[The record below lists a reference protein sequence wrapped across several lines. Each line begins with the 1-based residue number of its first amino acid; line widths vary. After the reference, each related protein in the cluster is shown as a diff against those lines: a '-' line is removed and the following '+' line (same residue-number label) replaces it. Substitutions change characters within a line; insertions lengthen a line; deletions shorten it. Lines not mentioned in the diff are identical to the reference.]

1 MTKIIILGSAYPL
14 RAGGLSTFNERL
26 AEEFIAEGHEVIIY
40 TFSLQ
45 YPGILFPGKTQYAI
59 RPAPENLDIRVKV
72 NSINPLNW
80 WLTGRQIRK
89 ENADILVIRY
99 WLPFM
104 APCLGTIAGIVRKNK
119 KTRVVT
125 IADNIIPHEKRP
137 GDKWLTSYY
146 VKRSDGFVTLSKSV
160 LKDLELFEKK
170 GKTKIYSPHPL
181 YDNFGDKITRDEALK
196 ILKLSPEYR
205 YILFFGFIR
214 DYKGLDI
221 LLNAMAEE
229 ILSDLPL
236 KLIVAGE
243 FYSSDQMYYK
253 IIQEKGLGNK
263 VVMHTHFISNEKVA
277 AYFCASDLVV
287 QPYKDA
293 TQSGVTQVAY
303 HFDVPMVV
311 TNVGAL
317 PEMVPHNVAGL
328 VVKPDAKKVANAIHR
343 FYSKDLAEVL
353 IEGVKSQKKRF
364 SWTSLTKSVFE
375 AAEVKKES

>member
-1 MTKIIILGSAYPL
+1 MAKIIILGSAYPL

-26 AEEFIAEGHEVIIY
+26 AEEFISLGHEVIIY

-45 YPGILFPGKTQYAI
+45 YPGFLFPGKTQYAT
-59 RPAPENLDIRVKV
+59 RPAPLNLPIKVRV
-72 NSINPLNW
+72 NSINPINW
-80 WLTGRQIRK
+80 WITAKEIRK
-89 ENADILVIRY
+89 EMADLLVIRY

-104 APCLGTIAGIVRKNK
+104 APCLGTIAARVKKNK

-137 GDKWLTSYY
+137 GDTFLTRYF
-146 VKRSDGFVTLSKSV
+146 VKRSDGFVTLSRSV
-160 LKDLELFEKK
+160 LKDLEQFDKK
-170 GKTKIYSPHPL
+170 NKPKVFSPHPL
-181 YDNFGDKITRDEALK
+181 YDNFGDKMSRDEALK
-196 ILKLSPEYR
+196 ILKLSADYR

-221 LLNAMAEE
+221 LLKAMGEPAMD
-229 ILSDLPL
+229 DLPV

-243 FYSSDQMYYK
+243 FYSSDLPYLK
-253 IIQEKGLGNK
+253 IIGEKGIGTKTIL
-263 VVMHTHFISNEKVA
+263 HTQFISNDKVA

-303 HFDVPMVV
+303 HFDVPMIV
-311 TNVGAL
+311 TNKGAL

-328 VVKPDAKKVANAIHR
+328 VVEPEAGEVAKAIAKI
-343 FYSKDLAEVL
+343 YKENMLDNLTK
-353 IEGVKSQKKRF
+353 GVQTQKGRF
-364 SWTSLTKSVFE
+364 SWKNLVNAVFQ
-375 AAEVKKES
+375 AAKPS

>member
-1 MTKIIILGSAYPL
+1 MAKIIILGSAYPL

-26 AEEFIAEGHEVIIY
+26 AEEFLSQGHEVIIY

-89 ENADILVIRY
+89 ENADLLVIRY

-104 APCLGTIAGIVRKNK
+104 APCLGTIAGIARKNK

-137 GDKWLTSYY
+137 GDKWLTSFY

-160 LKDLELFEKK
+160 LNDLEIFEKK
-170 GKTKIYSPHPL
+170 GKPKIYSPHPL
-181 YDNFGDKITRDEALK
+181 YDNFGDKITRNEALK

-243 FYSSDQMYYK
+243 FYSSDQVYYK

-263 VVMHTHFISNEKVA
+263 VVMHTHFIPNEKVA

-328 VVKPDAKKVANAIHR
+328 VVKPDVKKVAYAIHR

>member
-1 MTKIIILGSAYPL
+1 MAKIIILGSAYPL

-26 AEEFIAEGHEVIIY
+26 AEEFISLGHEVIIY

-45 YPGILFPGKTQYAI
+45 YPGFLFPGKTQYAT
-59 RPAPENLDIRVKV
+59 RPAPLNLPIKVRV
-72 NSINPLNW
+72 NSINPINW
-80 WLTGRQIRK
+80 WITAKEIRK
-89 ENADILVIRY
+89 EMADLLVIRY

-104 APCLGTIAGIVRKNK
+104 APCLGTIAARVKKNK

-137 GDKWLTSYY
+137 GDTFLTRYF
-146 VKRSDGFVTLSKSV
+146 VKRSDGFVTLSRSV
-160 LKDLELFEKK
+160 LKDLEQFDKK
-170 GKTKIYSPHPL
+170 NKPKVFSPHPL
-181 YDNFGDKITRDEALK
+181 YDNFGDKMSRDEALK
-196 ILKLSPEYR
+196 ILKLSADYR

-221 LLNAMAEE
+221 LLKAMGEPAMD
-229 ILSDLPL
+229 DLPV

-243 FYSSDQMYYK
+243 FYSSDLPYLK
-253 IIQEKGLGNK
+253 IIGEKGIGTKTIL
-263 VVMHTHFISNEKVA
+263 HTQFISNDKVA

-303 HFDVPMVV
+303 HFDVPMIV
-311 TNVGAL
+311 TNKGAL

-328 VVKPDAKKVANAIHR
+328 VVEPEAGEVAKAIAKI
-343 FYSKDLAEVL
+343 YKENMLENL
-353 IEGVKSQKKRF
+353 TKGVQTQKGRF
-364 SWTSLTKSVFE
+364 SWKNLVNAVFQ
-375 AAEVKKES
+375 AAKPS

>member
-1 MTKIIILGSAYPL
+1 LAKIIILGSAYPL

-26 AEEFIAEGHEVIIY
+26 AEEFISLGHEVIIY

-45 YPGILFPGKTQYAI
+45 YPGFLFPGKTQYAT
-59 RPAPENLDIRVKV
+59 RPAPLNLPIKVRV
-72 NSINPLNW
+72 NSINPINW
-80 WLTGRQIRK
+80 WITAKEIRK
-89 ENADILVIRY
+89 EMADLLVIRY

-104 APCLGTIAGIVRKNK
+104 APCLGTIAARVKKNK

-137 GDKWLTSYY
+137 GDTFLTRYF
-146 VKRSDGFVTLSKSV
+146 VKRSDGFVTLSRSV
-160 LKDLELFEKK
+160 LKDLEQFDKK
-170 GKTKIYSPHPL
+170 NKPKVFSPHPL
-181 YDNFGDKITRDEALK
+181 YDNFGDKMSRDEALK
-196 ILKLSPEYR
+196 ILKLSADYR

-221 LLNAMAEE
+221 LLKAMGEPAMD
-229 ILSDLPL
+229 DLPV

-243 FYSSDQMYYK
+243 FYSSDLPYLK
-253 IIQEKGLGNK
+253 IIGEKGIGTKTIL
-263 VVMHTHFISNEKVA
+263 HTQFISNDKVA

-303 HFDVPMVV
+303 HFDVPMIV
-311 TNVGAL
+311 TNKGAL

-328 VVKPDAKKVANAIHR
+328 VVEPEAGEVAKAIAKI
-343 FYSKDLAEVL
+343 YKENMLDNLTK
-353 IEGVKSQKKRF
+353 GVQTQKGRF
-364 SWTSLTKSVFE
+364 SWKNLVNAVFQ
-375 AAEVKKES
+375 AAKPS

>member
-1 MTKIIILGSAYPL
+1 MAKIIILGSAYPL

-26 AEEFIAEGHEVIIY
+26 AEEFISLGHEVIIY

-45 YPGILFPGKTQYAI
+45 YPGFLFPGKTQYAT
-59 RPAPENLDIRVKV
+59 RPAPLNLPIKVRV
-72 NSINPLNW
+72 NSINPINW
-80 WLTGRQIRK
+80 WITSKEIRK
-89 ENADILVIRY
+89 EMADLLVIRY

-104 APCLGTIAGIVRKNK
+104 APCLGTIAARVKKNK

-137 GDKWLTSYY
+137 GDTFLTRYF
-146 VKRSDGFVTLSKSV
+146 VKRSDGFVTLSRSV
-160 LKDLELFEKK
+160 LKDLEQFDKK
-170 GKTKIYSPHPL
+170 NKPKVFSPHPL
-181 YDNFGDKITRDEALK
+181 YDNFGDKMSRDEALK
-196 ILKLSPEYR
+196 ILKLSADYR

-221 LLNAMAEE
+221 LLKAMGEPAMD
-229 ILSDLPL
+229 DLPV

-243 FYSSDQMYYK
+243 FYSSDLPYLK
-253 IIQEKGLGNK
+253 IIGEKGIGTKTIL
-263 VVMHTHFISNEKVA
+263 HTQFISNDKVA

-303 HFDVPMVV
+303 HFDVPMIV
-311 TNVGAL
+311 TNKGAL

-328 VVKPDAKKVANAIHR
+328 VVEPEAGEVAKAIAKI
-343 FYSKDLAEVL
+343 YKENMLDNLTK
-353 IEGVKSQKKRF
+353 GVQTQKGRF
-364 SWTSLTKSVFE
+364 SWKNLVNAVFQ
-375 AAEVKKES
+375 AAKPS